1 MVKLKDD
8 LEGFNKVLT
17 WDLEEYKIKVKE
29 LEIKLENKTLELE
42 DFKKVKKLKDRESDI
57 LLKSFEKKLEES
69 FKENEILEKRWK

>member
-42 DFKKVKKLKDRESDI
+42 DFKKVKQLKDRESDI
-57 LLKSFEKKLEES
+57 LLKSFEKNRHKTELE
-69 FKENEILEKRWK
+69 

>member
-42 DFKKVKKLKDRESDI
+42 DFKKVRRYLNVCCTDFQVY
-57 LLKSFEKKLEES
+57 KSQ
-69 FKENEILEKRWK
+69 N

>member
-42 DFKKVKKLKDRESDI
+42 DFKKVKQLKDRESDI

-69 FKENEILEKRWK
+69 FKENEMLEKRWK